1 MGTGSAEAGVSSGLP
16 FQDIGREQK
25 RRFILKA
32 AAAAFGAKGYHG
44 VTIRD
49 IVDRA
54 GIAHG
59 TFYLYF
65 EGKDN
70 VYRVLSQ
77 ELHAQIMEAIL
88 PGGRAELRGDGPDLA
103 ALVHERLAA
112 LARLFEREADIARV
126 FVHRAPG
133 IDPDLEEQ
141 ARRFTRDMI
150 EAIAAVLRAGAE
162 RGVFRRHDPQVAA
175 LCLVGA
181 IDRVIEG
188 WLHASDAGAGP
199 SLPEMMEE
207 AAGFFVA
214 ALLTDESGPQSA

>member
-1 MGTGSAEAGVSSGLP
+1 MGTGSAGTGAASALP

-32 AAAAFGAKGYHG
+32 AAAAFGAKGYHA

-49 IVDRA
+49 IVGRA

-65 EGKDN
+65 EGKDD

-77 ELHAQIMEAIL
+77 DLHAQIMEAIL
-88 PGGRAELRGDGPDLA
+88 PGGRAGAREGADVG

-112 LARLFEREADIARV
+112 LARLFEREEDIARV
-126 FVHRAPG
+126 FLHRAPG
-133 IDPDLEEQ
+133 SDPDLEEQ
-141 ARRFTRDMI
+141 SRRFTRDMI

-181 IDRVIEG
+181 IDRVIES
-188 WLHASDAGAGP
+188 WLHASEAGAGP
-199 SLPEMMEE
+199 SLPELMEE

-214 ALLTDESGPQSA
+214 ALLTDESGPQPA